1 MDMHSDQNIRGTDFE
16 RRVFISGVLEV
27 GGVEIGASSLSC
39 GFAVDGA
46 VGGMFFMWEIA
57 IIEDKIIIE
66 GDSWGRVDVVDPGN
80 IYLPIFWDVEHGAGT
95 AAYRSGSGAII
106 HLLT

>member
-1 MDMHSDQNIRGTDFE
+1 
-16 RRVFISGVLEV
+16 
-27 GGVEIGASSLSC
+27 
-39 GFAVDGA
+39 
-46 VGGMFFMWEIA
+46 MWEIA

-95 AAYRSGSGAII
+95 AAYRSSSGAIFLI
-106 HLLT
+106 PPSDVAAVEELSVLAGIAGLSKLDVNDILVDIVIEA